1 LLTDLTRQLG
11 DYAKDVFVTSVD
23 GWLLLGLAAQLMF
36 SLRFI
41 LQWIASERA
50 GQSVVPLT
58 FWLFSIAGGL
68 LLLLYALYRRDAVFI
83 LGQAFGIFIYSRNL
97 YFVARERKRNSLT
110 LKA

>member
-1 LLTDLTRQLG
+1 LLVDLARQLG
-11 DYAKDVFVTSVD
+11 DYMTDVFVTSVD
-23 GWLLLGLAAQLMF
+23 GWLLLGFAAQLMF

-50 GQSVVPLT
+50 GQSVVPLA
-58 FWLFSIAGGL
+58 FWLFSIVGGL

-97 YFVARERKRNSLT
+97 YFVMRERKRLT